1 MWCIFLGDIL
11 PQMTTFRTRLAR
23 YLRRTMTPAQSRLW
37 DYLRLRQVDGWKFRR
52 QHPIGP
58 YFVDFYCPA
67 ARLIVQIV
75 SPAPDEID
83 FSEADDPLR
92 TAALEAR
99 GCRVLTFNSFE
110 VEDNI
115 DGVMDAIRNELLPL
129 GVGGGRRR
137 RVAIEDVFKPAN
149 RDPENNAEMAQ
160 NQGGGVSG

>member
-1 MWCIFLGDIL
+1 
-11 PQMTTFRTRLAR
+11 MTTFRTRLAR

-67 ARLIVQIV
+67 AGLIVQIV
-75 SPAPDEID
+75 SPDPDRIH
-83 FSEADDPLR
+83 FSEDDDQQR
-92 TAALEAR
+92 TAYLKAR

-129 GVGGGRRR
+129 GVASGLRQQME
-137 RVAIEDVFKPAN
+137 IECAFKPAN
-149 RDPENNAEMAQ
+149 WDPENNAETAQ
-160 NQGGGVSG
+160 NRGGGVSG